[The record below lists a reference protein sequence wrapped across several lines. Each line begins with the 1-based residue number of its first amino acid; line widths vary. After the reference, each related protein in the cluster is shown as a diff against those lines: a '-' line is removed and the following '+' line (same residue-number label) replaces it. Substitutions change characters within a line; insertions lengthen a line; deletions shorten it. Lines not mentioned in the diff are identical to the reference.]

1 MYQCS
6 KCGAE
11 KPETEFTTWPRN
23 KWCKS
28 CCAAYQRDLR
38 QRKPGY
44 QGTGRNKALDAL
56 SPEDRAI
63 RDRLARARV
72 DAMQRIRKYKL
83 VDDLLSEA
91 DLLSKWT
98 TQAGKCAISGLPLS
112 VETHSP
118 WIISLDQILPGAG
131 YSCDNVQLVAWAANR
146 AKGDLTQE
154 DFLVLCKA
162 VVSLAQD

>member
-1 MYQCS
+1 MHKCS

-11 KPETEFTTWPRN
+11 KPETEFTGWPRN

-28 CCAAYQRDLR
+28 CCAAYQRELR

-44 QGTGRNKALDAL
+44 RGTGRNKALDAL
-56 SPEDRAI
+56 SAEDRAI

-72 DAMQRIRKYKL
+72 DAAQRIRKHKL
-83 VDDLLSEA
+83 PDTLLSES
-91 DLLSKWT
+91 DLLSKWAP
-98 TQAGKCAISGLPLS
+98 QGGKCAISGLPLS
-112 VETHSP
+112 TETNSP

-146 AKGDLTQE
+146 AKGGLSSE